1 MKLTKQETSMVK
13 IAAAVTAVVRPMVK
27 KAALQQKL
35 ANYGITLKP
44 GK

>member
-27 KAALQQKL
+27 KATLQQKL